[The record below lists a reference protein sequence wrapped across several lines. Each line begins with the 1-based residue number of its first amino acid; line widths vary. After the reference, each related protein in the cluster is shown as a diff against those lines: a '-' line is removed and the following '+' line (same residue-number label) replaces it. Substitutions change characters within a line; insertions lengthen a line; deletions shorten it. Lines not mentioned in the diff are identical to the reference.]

1 KGLDNYDI
9 TYVAGAL
16 VVEKKPLAITAKGQ
30 GKQYGEEITFDGT
43 AFTVDGLAND
53 DAVTGVTLASDGA
66 IAMAA
71 VGDYDIIASDAL
83 GKGLDNYFID
93 YEAGTL
99 TVDKKVLT
107 ITAHDRSKTYG
118 EEITFDG

>member
-1 KGLDNYDI
+1 EEVTFDGTEFTASGLENDDGVASVTLTSDGTVALAVVGDYDIEASDARGKGLDNYDI

-71 VGDYDIIASDAL
+71 VG
-83 GKGLDNYFID
+83 
-93 YEAGTL
+93 
-99 TVDKKVLT
+99 
-107 ITAHDRSKTYG
+107 
-118 EEITFDG
+118 